1 MVGEKYY
8 LVYSSVV
15 MHELCYAVSEKPD
28 EGFVYG
34 GVIVSNCDLHIDSYK
49 PADRPMAYGANNH
62 GSIIEIGGAWYIFT
76 TVTQTAHGTAVRAAL
91 KNRTAAGW
99 NDCSGR
105 DDLLRLEWRTARGER
120 RVRGIHCLQSVH
132 GHAVNVCGGRPLP
145 ENYAGWTR
153 R

>member
-1 MVGEKYY
+1 MVTVLDSDMLTVVQAPKIVVPGCEYSKNTGFEGHEYFEAASIRMVGEKYY

-62 GSIIEIGGAWYIFT
+62 GSIIEIGGAWYIFYHRHT
-76 TVTQTAHGTAVRAAL
+76 NGTWYSRQGCAE
-91 KNRTAAGW
+91 KIE
-99 NDCSGR
+99 
-105 DDLLRLEWRTARGER
+105 LLPDGTIVQAEMT
-120 RVRGIHCLQSVH
+120 
-132 GHAVNVCGGRPLP
+132 
-145 ENYAGWTR
+145 
-153 R
+153 